1 MHWVSRRHTIV
12 LVASDFS
19 FCSQPLAI
27 SSSGMSVGAGALIPL
42 RCVRGLVRIVV
53 CRGFHHSELRGRSE
67 DIGMKG
73 QVGTPVARL
82 IRSHDCVF
90 LPVG

>member
-1 MHWVSRRHTIV
+1 MHWVSRRHTI
-12 LVASDFS
+12 LEVASDFS

-27 SSSGMSVGAGALIPL
+27 SSSGMSAGALLPL
-42 RCVRGLVRIVV
+42 RCVRGRIRIVV
-53 CRGFHHSELRGRSE
+53 WRGFHHSELRGRSE

-73 QVGTPVARL
+73 QVGAPVARL
-82 IRSHDCVF
+82 VRSHDCVF